1 MRIGTIISLGASAV
15 LGVGALFVAKVMLP
29 QQGQGRAQ
37 ASEVNTVP
45 VVVATS
51 PIAYGTKLEA
61 SKLTVA
67 RLPAAAAPQ
76 GAYATVAQVMGQ
88 AGGAPI
94 VLVPIAAREAVL
106 PTKLSGGGAK
116 PTVASMIS
124 EGMRAYTIGVSDVAG
139 GGGHILPG
147 DRIDV
152 VLTRDLSQLAGGG
165 EPQGSGK
172 RLVSNIV
179 IQNVRV
185 LGMDLNADPN
195 TTQAAIAH
203 TATLEVTMEDAE
215 KLALAAQAGTLTM
228 ALRRTGA
235 AEVVPARMIAAQDLG
250 GGVVPTPAGVTGKPA
265 GARRG
270 SPAKPAE
277 ARRSISVTHGDKK
290 SSVEVPRE
298 RGSGV

>member
-67 RLPAAAAPQ
+67 RLPASAAPQ

-152 VLTRDLSQLAGGG
+152 VLTRDLSQQAGGG
-165 EPQGSGK
+165 EQGSGK

-250 GGVVPTPAGVTGKPA
+250 GGVVPTPAGATGKPA
-265 GARRG
+265 AGMRRAA
-270 SPAKPAE
+270 PAKPAE

-298 RGSGV
+298 RGAGV